1 MALWS
6 SSAEP
11 QAWQHDNVTAL
22 EMISELGLQG
32 KVWSSLPQ

>member
-22 EMISELGLQG
+22 EMIGELGPQG
-32 KVWSSLPQ
+32 KVWYSFPQ